1 MLIDALLR
9 HAFSREI
16 GPNAMEFTSEASR
29 GHPRRPGAKM
39 KSSGWWYRE
48 KNRVGDSGVSF
59 FEHPHIRLDWSIANV
74 YACHGRKQW
83 VS

>member
-1 MLIDALLR
+1 MLIDAILR

-48 KNRVGDSGVSF
+48 KI
-59 FEHPHIRLDWSIANV
+59 E
-74 YACHGRKQW
+74 
-83 VS
+83 